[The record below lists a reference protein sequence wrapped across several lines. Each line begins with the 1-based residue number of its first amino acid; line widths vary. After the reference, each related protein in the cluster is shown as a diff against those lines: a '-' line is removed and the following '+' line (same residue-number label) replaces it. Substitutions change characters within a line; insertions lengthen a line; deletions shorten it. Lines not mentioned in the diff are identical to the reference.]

1 VRGRASFAAAIL
13 SVTHSVSYGSLL
25 EVQFTS
31 VIRSR
36 VLRATVPFTQRLKT
50 PSHTPLTHT
59 FDSLAVSR
67 SLHPQAGLPV
77 GRENCTPL
85 TNRLLLDS
93 QSASLTLRCSSS
105 EEQGTHVQL
114 PDHTQCVPTRM
125 SKGVLQTHS
134 DYQTTLSVPAPKN
147 KGVSLTC
154 PRGNYQTAVAFPLRR
169 AKEFPLALRWL
180 TRPHTVYLLRRTRE
194 FALTTRTTIRH

>member
-1 VRGRASFAAAIL
+1 MRGRASFAAAIL

-105 EEQGTHVQL
+105 EERETHVQL
-114 PDHTQCVPTRM
+114 PDHTQCVPTQM
-125 SKGVLQTHS
+125 SRGVLQTHI
-134 DYQTTLSVPAPKN
+134 DYQTAQGVPAPKN
-147 KGVSLTC
+147 KG
-154 PRGNYQTAVAFPLRR
+154 
-169 AKEFPLALRWL
+169 
-180 TRPHTVYLLRRTRE
+180 
-194 FALTTRTTIRH
+194 IR